1 MIGRDVSFSGCRPNI
16 DTVPTLMQSHPRVA
30 FQKPLSSDSGLPLP
44 RTLAAVSRPSRRG
57 DLLSGRFHLTR
68 YHQNDRL
75 SERLLQADAD
85 LLMYY
90 DNALMRMVVAWVRD
104 RA

>member
-16 DTVPTLMQSHPRVA
+16 DTVPTLMQSLPRVA
-30 FQKPLSSDSGLPLP
+30 FQEPLSSDSGPPLP
-44 RTLAAVSRPSRRG
+44 RTLAAVSRPSRQS
-57 DLLSGRFHLTR
+57 DLLSGQFHLAR
-68 YHQNDRL
+68 YHQSDCL
-75 SERLLQADAD
+75 SERLLQPDAD

-90 DNALMRMVVAWVRD
+90 DNALMRMVVAWARD